1 MSVIKTYDSDKYD
14 FVGEVARIFDVPP
27 EDLHKIHHLRK
38 DLMPESELNFSN
50 ETKTHFHSVFY
61 GALNSVDG
69 APIKEVYYRFI
80 ESIIEPIF
88 RRPFLYQSFP
98 SFRVHIPNDQAVH
111 KWHYDS
117 DEDHRHPEWEINF
130 QIALTKMWG
139 SNAMWLES
147 IPDLGDFKPIEME
160 VGEFCIFNG
169 NKCMHGNKL
178 NKTRQT
184 RVSMDFRVLPYEK
197 YNESECLES
206 VTANRKFVKGDYYK
220 LYEKKGD
227 TYGLH

>member
-50 ETKTHFHSVFY
+50 ETKTLFHSVFY

-147 IPDLGDFKPIEME
+147 IPDLGDFNPIEME

-169 NKCMHGNKL
+169 NKCRHGNKL

-227 TYGLH
+227 TYGLE